1 MCIQEGINPTIA
13 LWTNLKNKP
22 TRSHYK
28 IGTACYILR
37 NTILLLVRLVLYVA
51 MLRRLPFLSQMPSS
65 GAGVPGSMCIT
76 PSEINKVASVRR
88 GILTGKNI
96 LSCGYIIGTYLLRLQ
111 VLITYL
117 YYLLSFSFYT

>member
-1 MCIQEGINPTIA
+1 MQEGINPAIA
-13 LWTNLKNKP
+13 LWTNLKKKP

-28 IGTACYILR
+28 IGTACCYILR
-37 NTILLLVRLVLYVA
+37 NTILLLVRLVLYVV

-88 GILTGKNI
+88 GILTGN
-96 LSCGYIIGTYLLRLQ
+96 CGYIIGTYLLRLQ